1 MRIRTVDR
9 DPDSPAELKASLEQ
23 ILPKLAE
30 ELASG
35 DYTDMALKRCL
46 ADAYAVITFVDPET
60 IREYNREERGMDK
73 VTDCLSFPIL
83 NINDGRLIDPE
94 SGFDTEFDDDGNPI
108 VNLGDILLNL
118 TAIREQAVEY
128 GHSFER
134 EAGFL
139 AAHSLLHLLGY
150 DHIEK
155 RDEKVMI
162 EKQKSLMVAAGL
174 AFEDEV
180 KDLEEMVD
188 HKAEMSLPAGSECS
202 HCGYVALLGRPNVG
216 KSTLVNY
223 ITGMKIAIVSHK
235 PQTTRTNIR
244 SIVNTEDSQI
254 IFVDTPGVHKP
265 DTRMGEIMVDKS
277 FGSAI
282 NSDLVLLMADGRFD
296 KPGNVEKRLIEL
308 CRENNKKVI
317 LAINKDDDV
326 KGNGLLPVIASY
338 AELYDYA
345 DVVPISARTGH
356 NVDVL
361 LDVIRKNLPAGPR
374 LFDSEYMTDQT
385 EREIAAE
392 LIREQVLHYIDQE
405 VPHGT
410 AVLINKFEERAGDSA
425 VDEYDRE
432 IVVIE
437 ADIICERE
445 SHKAII
451 IGKGG
456 QMIKRIGSAARRNI
470 ERMLGC
476 KVYLDLYV
484 KVRPD
489 WLNNEGFL
497 REYGLNEEDKE

>member
-1 MRIRTVDR
+1 MIIRTIDQ
-9 DPDSPAELKASLEQ
+9 DPGFPAELKASLTD
-23 ILPKLAE
+23 ILPKLSE
-30 ELASG
+30 EIESG
-35 DYTDMALKRCL
+35 DYSDMAIKRCL
-46 ADAYAVITFVDPET
+46 SNAYAVITFVDADT
-60 IREYNREERGMDK
+60 IKDMNREERGIDK
-73 VTDCLSFPIL
+73 VTDCLSFPML
-83 NINDGRLIDPE
+83 NINDGKLVDPE
-94 SGFDTEFDDDGNPI
+94 SGFDTEFDDDGNPV

-118 TAIREQAVEY
+118 SAIKAQAEDY

-155 RDEKVMI
+155 RDEKLMI
-162 EKQKSLMVAAGL
+162 QKQKSLMIAAGL

-180 KDLEEMVD
+180 KDLEDIDD
-188 HKAEMSLPAGSECS
+188 HKDEISFPAGTPCT

-296 KPGNVEKRLIEL
+296 KPGSVERRLIEL
-308 CRENNKKVI
+308 CKENNKKVI
-317 LAINKDDDV
+317 LAVNKDDDV
-326 KGNGLLPVIASY
+326 KGDGLLPVIASY
-338 AELYDYA
+338 AGLYDFA
-345 DVVPISARTGH
+345 DVVPISAKTGH

-361 LDVIRKNLPAGPR
+361 LDVIRKNLPEGPR

-385 EREIAAE
+385 ERAIASE

-410 AVLINKFEERAGDSA
+410 AVLINRFEERSGDTA
-425 VDEYDRE
+425 VDDYDRE

-456 QMIKRIGSAARRNI
+456 QMIKRIGTAARKSI